1 MSTKEIVDKILYQFS
16 THPSKELPFIVALDG
31 LSGAGKTT
39 LAKEIEEELN
49 KNDCKVVTFHID
61 NHIVERNKRYQTG
74 KEECYEYYYL
84 QWDVNMLATNLFEA
98 LSKGCNNIDLPF
110 YVNSADSTSNK
121 QVAIPSDSIVLI
133 EGIFLQRKEWRGYYD
148 FIIYIDL
155 PRDLRYERVLN
166 RNTYIGEY
174 QERLKKYQRR
184 YWPGEDHYLEV
195 EKPIDHADLIIVN

>member
-1 MSTKEIVDKILYQFS
+1 MSTKEIVEKILFQFS
-16 THPSKELPFIVALDG
+16 THPSNELPLIVALDG

-49 KNDCKVVTFHID
+49 KKDYEVVTFHID

-74 KEECYEYYYL
+74 KEEWYEYYYL
-84 QWDVNMLATNLFEA
+84 QWDVNLLAANLFEA
-98 LSKGCNNIDLPF
+98 LSKGSNNIELPF
-110 YVNSADSTSNK
+110 YINSADSTSNK
-121 QVAIPSDSIVLI
+121 QVAIPSNSIVLI
-133 EGIFLQRKEWRGYYD
+133 EGIFLQRTEWRGYYD

-166 RNTYIGEY
+166 RDTYIGEH

-195 EKPIDHADLIIVN
+195 EKPIAHADLIIK